1 MMLSSTDDTEF
12 VRRVS
17 DQGVR
22 SYLRKPVFHTDL
34 LDSILEIMGSGP
46 SSARPVSVT
55 EVGHID
61 LWGKRILLV
70 EDNEINRKVALG
82 LLAETGCTY
91 QTAAN
96 GEEAIQRVGE
106 ERFDLVLMDLQMPVM
121 GGIQAT
127 ERIRALED
135 TSQARV
141 PIVGLGA
148 NAMQGVREECL

>member
-1 MMLSSTDDTEF
+1 MMPEMSGLDFPVELPSSREVIGSTVMMLSSTDDTEF
-12 VRRVS
+12 AACARS
-17 DQGVR
+17 GVR

-34 LDSILEIMGSGP
+34 LDSILEVMGSGP
-46 SSARPVSVT
+46 SSARSIFAS

-82 LLAETGCTY
+82 LLAETGCTC

-121 GGIQAT
+121 GA
-127 ERIRALED
+127 
-135 TSQARV
+135 
-141 PIVGLGA
+141 
-148 NAMQGVREECL
+148 